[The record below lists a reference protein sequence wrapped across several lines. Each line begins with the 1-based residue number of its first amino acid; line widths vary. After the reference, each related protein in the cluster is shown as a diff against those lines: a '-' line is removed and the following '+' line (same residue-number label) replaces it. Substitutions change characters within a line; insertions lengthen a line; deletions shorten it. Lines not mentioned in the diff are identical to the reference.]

1 MKTDKEMKTKEI
13 TIEQFEKA
21 LPVATSKDEYV
32 FEMCEDAI
40 EVEQER
46 LEGALI
52 GEVGIEAYNESE
64 TLQNNFAAVV
74 CCTAFLSR
82 MRSLDVVLTSTGF
95 GVVSTQ
101 DTAPASQERVNNVE
115 REIRNERL
123 RRLNACIRALKE
135 VPGWGESESGMCY
148 IPHICWHSYLMQ
160 NFMGFNEHSEEKWW
174 AVQPQIREAVEQLR
188 QLISPELMD
197 KMRDMEAAPQD
208 SDSDYFKLALKCKVA
223 VAYYAIKDMT
233 TWKSRC
239 RGILDYV
246 EKHLNDFPEYRD
258 SETYVAHHT
267 KGYQNDKEAKMFV
280 F

>member
-1 MKTDKEMKTKEI
+1 MKTKEI
-13 TIEQFEKA
+13 TIEQFEKFV
-21 LPVATSKDEYV
+21 PVAMSKDDYI
-32 FEMCEDAI
+32 FEACKDAI

-123 RRLNACIRALKE
+123 RRLNACISSLE
-135 VPGWGESESGMCY
+135 NVPGWGESECGHIY
-148 IPHICWHSYLMQ
+148 IPHICWNSYTMLHY
-160 NFMGFNEHSEEKWW
+160 MGVTEHVEDKWW
-174 AVQPQIREAVEQLR
+174 SVQPQIREALEELR
-188 QLISPELMD
+188 RLISPELMD
-197 KMRDMEAAPQD
+197 KLRDMEAAPRVP
-208 SDSDYFKLALKCKVA
+208 SSDYYILSMRCKIA
-223 VAYYAIKDMT
+223 VAYYAIKDMPA
-233 TWKSRC
+233 WKQRSRD
-239 RGILDYV
+239 ILDYV
-246 EKHLNDFPEYRD
+246 EKNLDSFPEYRD
-258 SETYVAHHT
+258 SETYEAHHT
-267 KGYQNDKEAKMFV
+267 PLYQNDKESKMYV
-280 F
+280 FGH

>member
-1 MKTDKEMKTKEI
+1 MKTKEI

-40 EVEQER
+40 EFRQEL
-46 LEGALI
+46 LEDSLLGDLGVDAYEFSDTLERDFVAL
-52 GEVGIEAYNESE
+52 
-64 TLQNNFAAVV
+64 V
-74 CCTAFLSR
+74 CCSAFLDR

-115 REIRNERL
+115 KEIRNERM
-123 RRLNACIRALKE
+123 RRLDACIRTLKN
-135 VPGWGESESGMCY
+135 VAGWGVSECGMCH
-148 IPHICWHSYLMQ
+148 IPHICWNYYSMLS
-160 NFMGFNEHSEEKWW
+160 FMGVDEKTEQKWW
-174 AVQPQIREAVEQLR
+174 SVQPRIREAVDELR
-188 QLISPELMD
+188 KLLSPELMD
-197 KMRDMEAAPQD
+197 KMRDEEAAPRIQN
-208 SDSDYFKLALKCKVA
+208 SVYSALALKCKVA
-223 VAYYAIKDMT
+223 VSYYVIKDMT
-233 TWKSRC
+233 AWKSKSREL
-239 RGILDYV
+239 LDIV
-246 EKHLNDFPEYRD
+246 EKKIDQFPEYRD